1 MGVVQL
7 FIQLFEVLT
16 DPLAIGILIGATTLG
31 VVIGALPGLSATM
44 GIALLA
50 GLTYKIEPTYAFA
63 VLMGIYVGA
72 IYGGSMSAILLNI
85 PGTASAAATAL
96 EGNIFAKKGKAA
108 LAIKVT
114 RAASIIGT
122 FIGVLALALIAAPM
136 TAIALQFASAEYF
149 LLAIFGILMCGSIV
163 KEDLTIKGW
172 IGGML
177 GVLIACVGM
186 DSIMSAP
193 RFWFGNMDLMGGIE
207 LIPAMIGFYAIPE
220 VIKSLAKNDEVLEV
234 RDLKKEKEANKDK
247 VVEKDPNSFK
257 VAFAHLGA
265 IIKASLIGVGVGA
278 LPGVGEDVAAW
289 IAYDTVKKGSKQK
302 EKYGTGECYEAIISP
317 EVGNNAAIGGATIPL
332 LTLAVPGSPPAAMLL
347 GAFMVHNIVP
357 GPMLFASNPDFVFYI
372 AALIF
377 AATIALW
384 IVGMIIAQPMTQILK
399 IPNQYLMPVITVLA
413 IIGAY
418 ALSLNDFDI
427 TIVFIFGILGY
438 ILDKMK
444 YAAAPIVLGI
454 ILGGMI
460 DSNFR
465 RALMASRG
473 DMSVFVTQSW
483 ITVVFFIIVLI
494 VIFKNIFP
502 NVKLNPLSY
511 MNKNKEI

>member
-1 MGVVQL
+1 MGLVQMFSQL
-7 FIQLFEVLT
+7 FVVLT
-16 DPLAIGILIGATTLG
+16 DPICIMILIASTTLG

-50 GLTYKIEPTYAFA
+50 GLTYKMEPTYAFA

-96 EGNIFAKKGKAA
+96 EGNIMAKQGKAE

-122 FIGVLALALIAAPM
+122 FIGCLALSVIALPM
-136 TAIALQFASAEYF
+136 TEIALDFASAEYF
-149 LLAIFGILMCGSIV
+149 LLAMFGILMCGSIV
-163 KEDLTIKGW
+163 KADITIKGW
-172 IGGML
+172 IGGMA
-177 GVLIACVGM
+177 GILIACVGADAVM
-186 DSIMSAP
+186 AAP
-193 RFWFGNMDLMGGIE
+193 RFTFGSMDLMGGIQ
-207 LIPAMIGFYAIPE
+207 LVPAMIGFYAIPE
-220 VIKSLAKNDEVLEV
+220 VIKALAKCDEVLEV
-234 RDLKKEKEANKDK
+234 RDLAKEKKDHK
-247 VVEKDPNSFK
+247 EKQPNSFGIALK
-257 VAFAHLGA
+257 SYVA

-302 EKYGTGECYEAIISP
+302 EKYGTGECFEAIISP

-347 GAFMVHNIVP
+347 GAFMVHNIIP
-357 GPMLFASNPDFVFYI
+357 GPMLFENNPDFVFYI

-384 IVGMIIAQPMTQILK
+384 IVGMVIARPMTQILK
-399 IPNQYLMPVITVLA
+399 VPNQYLMPIVAVLS

-418 ALSLNDFDI
+418 AVSLNDFDI
-427 TIVFIFGILGY
+427 TVVFLFGVLGY
-438 ILDKMK
+438 VLDKMK

-454 ILGGMI
+454 ILGKMI
-460 DSNFR
+460 DTKFR
-465 RALMASRG
+465 TALIASRG
-473 DMSVFVTQSW
+473 DLSVFVTGY
-483 ITVVFFIIVLI
+483 ICIIFVIIIALI
-494 VIFKNIFP
+494 LIKNIFP
-502 NVKLNPLSY
+502 KLELNPI
-511 MNKNKEI
+511 KWFKKAE